1 MTKITKIVLDHSFS
15 LIVCDLLQ
23 LDLGIK
29 NFDNKIK
36 AVKLFKIIFI
46 FRYFSKT
53 FRYISR
59 QQFVILDIVFLTLM
73 NSTY

>member
-1 MTKITKIVLDHSFS
+1 MTKITKVVLDHSFS

-29 NFDNKIK
+29 NFDNKIE

-46 FRYFSKT
+46 FRKL
-53 FRYISR
+53 
-59 QQFVILDIVFLTLM
+59 FVTSVDN
-73 NSTY
+73 NSLF